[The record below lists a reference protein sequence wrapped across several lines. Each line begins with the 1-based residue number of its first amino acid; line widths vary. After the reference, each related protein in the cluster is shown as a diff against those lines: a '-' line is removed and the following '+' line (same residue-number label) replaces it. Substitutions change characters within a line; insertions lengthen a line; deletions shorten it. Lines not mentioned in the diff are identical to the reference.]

1 MEYAVQSNVIR
12 GLTKEQHQILTE
24 LCQYSNN
31 LYNVAL
37 YNIRQYF
44 FAQNK
49 FLTYESNYH
58 KCKDNENYSLLQAGV
73 AQQTIKVVDGSFK
86 SFFSLLKKCKQGEY
100 RYNDVKI
107 PHYRKKSGLF
117 NLVLSTNAIS
127 IKSIKNGY
135 FKIPMSR
142 EYRKLK
148 NYKDDIKI
156 PFPSRLQDKTIKEV
170 RILPC
175 NNGKYFKI
183 QYVYVVE
190 QEIKTLDKDKVMAID
205 IGVENLATCVS
216 NVMTP
221 FIMDGRRIKS
231 INRYWN
237 KQMAKYKSIAMKQQK
252 TSQITTNRIQRLTT
266 KRNNQVNDCIKKT
279 ARYIINQCIENGI
292 GTLIVGYNKDFKRFV
307 NMGKQN
313 NQNFTQIPFGSL
325 REQLEF
331 LCWKYGIAYMEVEE
345 SYTSKSSFLD
355 NDELPKYKA
364 EQPYTKGFSGKR
376 IKRGL
381 YQSKNGTILN
391 ADVNGAYNILRKGKQ
406 NFTCEE
412 LSSGLLASPLRIRLL

>member
-12 GLTKEQHQILTE
+12 GLTKEQYQILRE

-44 FAQNK
+44 FNQNK

-58 KCKDNENYSLLQAGV
+58 ECKDNENYGLLQAGV
-73 AQQTIKVVDGSFK
+73 AQQTLKVVDRSFK
-86 SFFSLLKKCKQGEY
+86 SFFNLLKKCRQGEY

-107 PHYRKKSGLF
+107 PHYRKKGGLF

-127 IKSIKNGY
+127 IKDGY

-148 NYKDDIKI
+148 DFHSDIKI
-156 PFPSRLQDKTIKEV
+156 PFPSRLVGKVIKEV
-170 RILPC
+170 RILPV
-175 NNGKYFKI
+175 NDGKYFKV
-183 QYVYVVE
+183 QYVYVVK
-190 QEIKTLDKDKVMAID
+190 QELQTLDTGKVMAID

-216 NVMTP
+216 NVRTP

-231 INRYWN
+231 INQYWN
-237 KQMAKYKSIAMKQQK
+237 KQAAYYKSVAMKQQK
-252 TSQITTNRIQRLTT
+252 TSKVTTRRLQGLAA
-266 KRNNQVNDCIKKT
+266 KRNNQVDDYIKKT
-279 ARYIINQCIENGI
+279 TRYIINQCLEYQI
-292 GTLIVGYNKDFKRFV
+292 GTLIVGYNKDFKRSV
-307 NMGKQN
+307 NLGTQN
-313 NQNFTQIPFGSL
+313 NQNFVQLPTGKL
-325 REQLEF
+325 RQQLEF
-331 LCWKYGIAYMEVEE
+331 LCWKYGINYLEVEE

-355 NDELPKYKA
+355 NDELPEYKA
-364 EQPYTKGFSGKR
+364 EQPYTMPFSGRR

-381 YQSKNGTILN
+381 YQTKDGRLIN

-406 NFTCEE
+406 DFTCEE
-412 LSSGLLASPLRIRLL
+412 LSSGLLESPLRIRIA

>member
-12 GLTKEQHQILTE
+12 RLTKEQHQILIE

-58 KCKDNENYSLLQAGV
+58 ECKDNENYGLLQAGV
-73 AQQTIKVVDGSFK
+73 AQQTMKVVDRSFK
-86 SFFSLLKKCKQGEY
+86 SFFNLLKKCKQREY

-107 PHYRKKSGLF
+107 PHYRKKGGLF

-127 IKSIKNGY
+127 IKDGY

-156 PFPSRLQDKTIKEV
+156 PFPTRLQDKTIKEV
-170 RILPC
+170 RILPYS
-175 NNGKYFKI
+175 NGKYFKV
-183 QYVYVVE
+183 QYVYVVK
-190 QEIKTLDKDKVMAID
+190 QDIKALNTNKVMAID

-221 FIMDGRRIKS
+221 FIMDGRKIKS

-237 KQMAKYKSIAMKQQK
+237 KQMAKYTSIAMKQQK
-252 TSQITTNRIQRLTT
+252 TSKVTTNRIQILTT

-279 ARYIINQCIENGI
+279 ARYIVNQCISNGI
-292 GTLIVGYNKDFKRFV
+292 GTLIVGYNKDFKRSV
-307 NMGKQN
+307 NIGKQN
-313 NQNFTQIPFGSL
+313 NQNFTQLPFGSL
-325 REQLEF
+325 REQLQF
-331 LCWKYGIAYMEVEE
+331 LCWKYGIEYIEVEE

-355 NDELPKYKA
+355 NDELPEYKP

-381 YQSKNGTILN
+381 YQSKNGTVLN

-406 NFTCEE
+406 DFTCEE
-412 LSSGLLASPLRIRLL
+412 LSSGLLASPLRIRLS